1 MGIMIYSLLRVM
13 QDLYHQP
20 YLGVPYLFIVYH
32 SLVGATSM
40 QILTLGFLMCVC
52 GARAHSQTGD
62 GFNKMNKDRLKTF
75 HRMFTAAA
83 ERATRYSEIL
93 LVEVILLT
101 CVSNRLFSGMDWA
114 PLIFSYM
121 ETALKA
127 SPSRSA

>member
-52 GARAHSQTGD
+52 VGPELI
-62 GFNKMNKDRLKTF
+62 LKQ
-75 HRMFTAAA
+75 
-83 ERATRYSEIL
+83 
-93 LVEVILLT
+93 
-101 CVSNRLFSGMDWA
+101 
-114 PLIFSYM
+114 
-121 ETALKA
+121 ETDSTK
-127 SPSRSA
+127 